1 MTHALHVWAEQARV
15 ATIEHEGRDDQW
27 RLSYAE
33 PWIADAQSYP
43 LSPALPLLRPAAN
56 HASASIKRFIEHLLP
71 EGRALDVA
79 VAYNGLTRTNVF
91 GLIWALGAETAG
103 ALRFTGV
110 APAAPSGGEPALRE
124 IPLQELDQR
133 IASLEASLATLS
145 KETADARAASEAA
158 SAALKAAS
166 DRDRAEISSLRSSLS
181 KWKKATEEATAAYHR
196 SEGLRVKLDAANAS
210 LERRAEARERQN
222 LSLYKTGSEILQRYE
237 NFSLGRALAAREPF
251 TGIAR
256 ARLESQI
263 KDYKD
268 LLDDQKL
275 KPSTAAAS
283 KPAPA
288 PSSPAPAKP

>member
-1 MTHALHVWAEQARV
+1 MN
-15 ATIEHEGRDDQW
+15 
-27 RLSYAE
+27 RL
-33 PWIADAQSYP
+33 
-43 LSPALPLLRPAAN
+43 LS
-56 HASASIKRFIEHLLP
+56 
-71 EGRALDVA
+71 
-79 VAYNGLTRTNVF
+79 
-91 GLIWALGAETAG
+91 LITTAF
-103 ALRFTGV
+103 L
-110 APAAPSGGEPALRE
+110 AAPLAAQDAAAQAKANEQRLRDGLRSVTAQLRAAE
-124 IPLQELDQR
+124 SEKATLLAAQAERDQR

-158 SAALKAAS
+158 SAALKAAI
-166 DRDRAEISSLRSSLS
+166 DRDRAEIASLRSSLS

-196 SEGLRVKLDAANAS
+196 SEALRVRLDAANAS

-222 LSLYKTGSEILQRYE
+222 LSLFKTGSEILHRYE
-237 NFSLGRALAAREPF
+237 SFSLGRALAAREPF

-263 KDYKD
+263 QDYKD